1 VPRRR
6 ITIALESGAV
16 VRVARG
22 RYALPSLGAARSI
35 ALGASATASHT
46 TAALHWGWQVK
57 SEPEL
62 PHLTLPRGRKLRA
75 SARTGVQRHW
85 RDLLPEEIRDGWVT
99 SPART
104 VIDCCLDLP
113 FDEALA
119 VADSAWRAGLSPI
132 DVMLVAA
139 RLPRRV
145 RRRVAAV
152 LERAN
157 RGAANPFESVL
168 RALCLQVEGL
178 TVVTQHVIRDRSFYA
193 KVDLADTVLR
203 IVIEAEGFEN
213 HGTRAALK
221 RDCRRYTGL
230 GARDWIVIRFTWD
243 EVMFEPDYVIEALR
257 QVVAVRRRTATNVQ
271 PTSQPA

>member
-1 VPRRR
+1 MPRRR

-85 RDLLPEEIRDGWVT
+85 RELLPEEIRDGWVT

-257 QVVAVRRRTATNVQ
+257 QVVAVRRGTATNVQ
-271 PTSQPA
+271 PTSQSA

>member
-1 VPRRR
+1 MPRRR

-157 RGAANPFESVL
+157 RGAANPFESVP

-271 PTSQPA
+271 PTSQSA

>member
-1 VPRRR
+1 MPRRR

-132 DVMLVAA
+132 DVMTVAA

-271 PTSQPA
+271 PTSQSA

>member
-1 VPRRR
+1 MPRRR

-85 RDLLPEEIRDGWVT
+85 RELLPEEIRDGWVT

-132 DVMLVAA
+132 DVMTVAA

-271 PTSQPA
+271 PTSQSA

>member
-1 VPRRR
+1 MPRRR

-271 PTSQPA
+271 PTSQSA

>member
-1 VPRRR
+1 MPRRR
-6 ITIALESGAV
+6 ITIALGSGAV

-62 PHLTLPRGRKLRA
+62 THLTLPRGRKLRA

-132 DVMLVAA
+132 DVMTVAA

-271 PTSQPA
+271 PTSQSA